1 MQVRDDGGGRD
12 NKLTANVRWHSFIA
26 HSAMNLCA
34 STPYVFVNFT
44 ITSMLV
50 LVSSFSSTIVAKY
63 TNRSNRLE
71 YLSVA
76 LLLLYLNEVKYRKSL
91 SSTRFFLSSK
101 YVSKFHTIDFNAL
114 KQKHNEL

>member
-1 MQVRDDGGGRD
+1 
-12 NKLTANVRWHSFIA
+12 
-26 HSAMNLCA
+26 
-34 STPYVFVNFT
+34 
-44 ITSMLV
+44 MLV

-71 YLSVA
+71 YFSVA